1 MKESPCIDTLA
12 TQPMSCRPRNEGA
25 YLGAA
30 PFGMTCR
37 DIHLSLGPF
46 QGITDAPFRNVF
58 KRHFGGIDKF
68 YTPFFTGIHKEEH
81 AKNLQGEEIDPRYNY
96 VETLT
101 PQILSTDA
109 EEILRFAKQC
119 KELGYKEI
127 NLNMGCPFP
136 RVANK
141 KRGSG
146 LLPYPDKVESML
158 EGVFEHIGDM
168 KFSVKCRLGYFSP
181 DEIDAII
188 PIFNKYPLSE
198 LIIHPRIGKQL
209 YKGEADVE
217 RFKALIPYINAPLVY
232 NGDVFSVES
241 FERIRG
247 VIESLSCGRLR
258 VKPAMTPIEETSP
271 KSVIAGKNPQSTVLK
286 GYMLGRGILA
296 NPFLAEDI
304 KASVIARRNDEAI
317 QKSVSLDCIVP
328 RNDAKLQSE
337 RTERLHNYVI
347 DLYEDRLHHAG
358 GSPKVLGRMKE
369 LWSYL
374 MNSFEEPQVVWRK
387 IKKINA
393 LNEYEEAVETIFKE
407 IAIK

>member
-1 MKESPCIDTLA
+1 
-12 TQPMSCRPRNEGA
+12 MSEVQ
-25 YLGAA
+25 
-30 PFGMTCR
+30 
-37 DIHLSLGPF
+37 LSLGPF

-68 YTPFFTGIHKEEH
+68 YTPFFTGIHKEEN
-81 AKNLQGEEIDPRYNY
+81 AKNLQGEEIDPRCND
-96 VETLT
+96 VNTLT

-146 LLPYPDKVESML
+146 LLPYPDKVEAML

-168 KFSVKCRLGYFSP
+168 T
-181 DEIDAII
+181 
-188 PIFNKYPLSE
+188 
-198 LIIHPRIGKQL
+198 
-209 YKGEADVE
+209 DVE
-217 RFKALIPYINAPLVY
+217 RFKSLIPYINAPLVY
-232 NGDVFSVES
+232 NGDIFSVEG
-241 FERIRG
+241 FHHILE
-247 VIESLSCGRLR
+247 
-258 VKPAMTPIEETSP
+258 
-271 KSVIAGKNPQSTVLK
+271 VIAGEDPQSPALK

-304 KASVIARRNDEAI
+304 KAYVIARRNDEAI
-317 QKSVSLDCIVP
+317 QESVSLDCFVP
-328 RNDAKLQSE
+328 RNDAK
-337 RTERLHNYVI
+337 RRIERLHAYVL

-374 MNSFEEPQVVWRK
+374 MYSFDEPQDIWRK

-393 LNEYEEAVETIFKE
+393 LKEYEEAVETIFQSHTLRN
-407 IAIK
+407 II

>member
-1 MKESPCIDTLA
+1 MS
-12 TQPMSCRPRNEGA
+12 QPV
-25 YLGAA
+25 
-30 PFGMTCR
+30 
-37 DIHLSLGPF
+37 LSLGPF

-58 KRHFGGIDKF
+58 KRHFGGVDKF
-68 YTPFFTGIHKEEH
+68 YTPFFTGIHKEVH
-81 AKNLQGEEIDPRYNY
+81 AKNLQGEEIDPRYNN

-109 EEILRFAKQC
+109 DEILRFAKQC
-119 KELGYKEI
+119 QQLGYKEI

-141 KRGSG
+141 KRGCG
-146 LLPYPDKVESML
+146 LLPYPDKVETML
-158 EGVFEHIGDM
+158 DRVFDEIDI
-168 KFSVKCRLGYFSP
+168 KFSVKCRLGYFNP
-181 DEIDAII
+181 EEIDAII

-217 RFKALIPYINAPLVY
+217 RFRALVPSINAPLVY
-232 NGDVFSVES
+232 NGDIVSVES
-241 FERIRG
+241 FNRISNA
-247 VIESLSCGRLR
+247 VQP
-258 VKPAMTPIEETSP
+258 V
-271 KSVIAGKNPQSTVLK
+271 NQF
-286 GYMLGRGILA
+286 MLGRGILA
-296 NPFLAEDI
+296 NPFLAEQI
-304 KASVIARRNDEAI
+304 KNDTASTHD
-317 QKSVSLDCIVP
+317 KM
-328 RNDAKLQSE
+328 
-337 RTERLHNYVI
+337 ERLHNYVI

-374 MNSFEEPQVVWRK
+374 MNSFEEPQMIWRK

-393 LNEYEEAVETIFKE
+393 LMEYEEAVETIFKE

>member
-1 MKESPCIDTLA
+1 MTSPV
-12 TQPMSCRPRNEGA
+12 Q
-25 YLGAA
+25 
-30 PFGMTCR
+30 
-37 DIHLSLGPF
+37 LSLGPF

-68 YTPFFTGIHKEEH
+68 YTPFFTGIHKEDH
-81 AKNLQGEEIDPRYNY
+81 AKNLQGEEIDPRCND

-119 KELGYKEI
+119 KQLGYKEI

-141 KRGSG
+141 KRGCG
-146 LLPYPDKVESML
+146 LLPFPDMVEAML
-158 EGVFEHIGDM
+158 ERVFEEIDIN
-168 KFSVKCRLGYFSP
+168 FSVKCRLGYYSP
-181 DEIDAII
+181 DEIEAII
-188 PIFNKYPLSE
+188 PIFNRFPLSE

-217 RFKALIPYINAPLVY
+217 RFKKLIPYINAPLVY
-232 NGDVFSVES
+232 NGDIFSVES
-241 FERIRG
+241 FNRIR
-247 VIESLSCGRLR
+247 ESVRP
-258 VKPAMTPIEETSP
+258 VD
-271 KSVIAGKNPQSTVLK
+271 QF
-286 GYMLGRGILA
+286 MLGRGILA

-304 KASVIARRNDEAI
+304 KASVIARHEAI
-317 QKSVSLDCIVP
+317 QNNGLDCFVVPP
-328 RNDAKLQSE
+328 RNDAKRQM
-337 RTERLHNYVI
+337 ERLHVYVI
-347 DLYEDRLHHAG
+347 DLYENRLHHAG

-393 LNEYEEAVETIFKE
+393 LKEYEDAIETIFKE
-407 IAIK
+407 IPIIL

>member
-1 MKESPCIDTLA
+1 MS
-12 TQPMSCRPRNEGA
+12 QP
-25 YLGAA
+25 
-30 PFGMTCR
+30 F
-37 DIHLSLGPF
+37 LSLGPF

-81 AKNLQGEEIDPRYNY
+81 AKNLQSEEIDPKCND

-119 KELGYKEI
+119 KQLGYKEI

-141 KRGSG
+141 KRGCG
-146 LLPYPDKVESML
+146 LLPYPDKVEELL
-158 EGVFEHIGDM
+158 ERVFEEINI
-168 KFSVKCRLGYFSP
+168 KFSVKCRLGYFNA
-181 DEIDAII
+181 DEINAIL
-188 PIFNKYPLSE
+188 PIFNRFPLSE

-217 RFKALIPYINAPLVY
+217 RFAALIPIINAPLVY
-232 NGDVFSVES
+232 NGDIVSVES
-241 FERIRG
+241 FERIHEA
-247 VIESLSCGRLR
+247 V
-258 VKPAMTPIEETSP
+258 SP
-271 KSVIAGKNPQSTVLK
+271 VDQF
-286 GYMLGRGILA
+286 MLGRGILA
-296 NPFLAEDI
+296 NPFLAEEIANDI
-304 KASVIARRNDEAI
+304 VRDTSNA
-317 QKSVSLDCIVP
+317 P
-328 RNDAKLQSE
+328 LQQQNK
-337 RTERLHNYVI
+337 TERLHAYII

-374 MNSFEEPQVVWRK
+374 MHSFDAPQDIWRK

-393 LNEYEEAVETIFKE
+393 LKEYEEQVELIFKLHE
-407 IAIK
+407 TVL

>member
-1 MKESPCIDTLA
+1 
-12 TQPMSCRPRNEGA
+12 MSER
-25 YLGAA
+25 
-30 PFGMTCR
+30 
-37 DIHLSLGPF
+37 LSLGPF

-58 KRHFGGIDKF
+58 KRHFGGVDKF
-68 YTPFFTGIHKEEH
+68 YTPFFTGIHKEAH
-81 AKNLQGEEIDPRYNY
+81 AKNMQGEEIDPRCND

-141 KRGSG
+141 KRGCG
-146 LLPYPDKVESML
+146 LLPYPDKTEAML
-158 EGVFEHIGDM
+158 ERVFEEIGDV

-188 PIFNKYPLSE
+188 PIFNRFPLSE

-217 RFKALIPYINAPLVY
+217 RFAALILYINAPLVY
-232 NGDVFSVES
+232 NGDIVSVES
-241 FERIRG
+241 FERIRKA
-247 VIESLSCGRLR
+247 VQP
-258 VKPAMTPIEETSP
+258 V
-271 KSVIAGKNPQSTVLK
+271 NQF
-286 GYMLGRGILA
+286 MLGRGLLA
-296 NPFLAEDI
+296 NPFLAEEI
-304 KASVIARRNDEAI
+304 KA
-317 QKSVSLDCIVP
+317 LDCFVP
-328 RNDAKLQSE
+328 RNDAKQQSE
-337 RTERLHNYVI
+337 RTERLHAYVI
-347 DLYEDRLHHAG
+347 DLYEDRLRHAG
-358 GSPKVLGRMKE
+358 GSPKILGRMKE

-374 MNSFEEPQVVWRK
+374 MYSFEEPQAVWRK

-393 LNEYEEAVETIFKE
+393 LKEYEEAVEEIFRLITVQTKAGADTAPRCLP
-407 IAIK
+407 IGLG

>member
-1 MKESPCIDTLA
+1 MS
-12 TQPMSCRPRNEGA
+12 QP
-25 YLGAA
+25 
-30 PFGMTCR
+30 F
-37 DIHLSLGPF
+37 LSLGPF

-81 AKNLQGEEIDPRYNY
+81 AKNLQGEEIDPNCND

-141 KRGSG
+141 KRGCG

-158 EGVFEHIGDM
+158 DRVFEQIDI

-181 DEIDAII
+181 EEIDIII
-188 PIFNKYPLSE
+188 PIFNKFPLSE

-232 NGDVFSVES
+232 NGDIVSVES
-241 FERIRG
+241 FKRIRG
-247 VIESLSCGRLR
+247 VIESLSCGGLR

-271 KSVIAGKNPQSTVLK
+271 ESVIVDKDPQSPVLK

-304 KASVIARRNDEAI
+304 CRNASNTPKR
-317 QKSVSLDCIVP
+317 S
-328 RNDAKLQSE
+328 
-337 RTERLHNYVI
+337 ERLHAYVL

-374 MNSFEEPQVVWRK
+374 MYSFDEPQDIWRK

-393 LNEYEEAVETIFKE
+393 LKDYEEAVETVFRSHTLRIVT
-407 IAIK
+407 

>member
-1 MKESPCIDTLA
+1 
-12 TQPMSCRPRNEGA
+12 MSQ
-25 YLGAA
+25 
-30 PFGMTCR
+30 FG
-37 DIHLSLGPF
+37 LSLGPF

-58 KRHFGGIDKF
+58 KRHFDGIDKF

-81 AKNLQGEEIDPRYNY
+81 AKNLQGEEIDPQCND

-119 KELGYKEI
+119 KALGYKEI

-141 KRGSG
+141 KRGCG
-146 LLPYPDKVESML
+146 LLPYPDMVEAMF
-158 EGVFEHIGDM
+158 ERVFEEIDIQ
-168 KFSVKCRLGYFSP
+168 FSVKCRLGYFNP
-181 DEIDAII
+181 DELDAII
-188 PIFNKYPLSE
+188 PIFNKFPLSE

-232 NGDVFSVES
+232 NGDIFSVEG
-241 FERIRG
+241 FGRIYKTINSGPSTLRPCSATAGSG
-247 VIESLSCGRLR
+247 VC
-258 VKPAMTPIEETSP
+258 KPVS
-271 KSVIAGKNPQSTVLK
+271 QF
-286 GYMLGRGILA
+286 MLGRGILT

-304 KASVIARRNDEAI
+304 KASVIARHEANG
-317 QKSVSLDCIVP
+317 LDCFVVPP
-328 RNDAKLQSE
+328 RNDAKRQSE
-337 RTERLHNYVI
+337 KVERLHNYVL

-374 MNSFEEPQVVWRK
+374 MNAFEESHVVWRR
-387 IKKINA
+387 IKK
-393 LNEYEEAVETIFKE
+393 LNSLKEYEDAVEYVFMNYKLSSKE
-407 IAIK
+407 SNPKNSS

>member
-1 MKESPCIDTLA
+1 MNK
-12 TQPMSCRPRNEGA
+12 
-25 YLGAA
+25 
-30 PFGMTCR
+30 PF
-37 DIHLSLGPF
+37 LSLGPF

-81 AKNLQGEEIDPRYNY
+81 AKNLQGEEIDPLYND

-119 KELGYKEI
+119 QQLGYKEI

-141 KRGSG
+141 KRGCG
-146 LLPYPDKVESML
+146 LLPYPDKVEAML
-158 EGVFEHIGDM
+158 ERVFEEIDI
-168 KFSVKCRLGYFSP
+168 KFSVKCRLGYFDP
-181 DEIDAII
+181 KEIDAIL
-188 PIFNKYPLSE
+188 PIFNKFPISE

-232 NGDVFSVES
+232 NGDIVSEDS
-241 FERIRG
+241 FNRISNA
-247 VIESLSCGRLR
+247 VQP
-258 VKPAMTPIEETSP
+258 V
-271 KSVIAGKNPQSTVLK
+271 NQF
-286 GYMLGRGILA
+286 MLGRGILA
-296 NPFLAEDI
+296 NPFLAEQIKND
-304 KASVIARRNDEAI
+304 KASTHD
-317 QKSVSLDCIVP
+317 K
-328 RNDAKLQSE
+328 
-337 RTERLHNYVI
+337 TERLHNYVI

-393 LNEYEEAVETIFKE
+393 LKEYEEAVETIFKE

>member
-1 MKESPCIDTLA
+1 MI
-12 TQPMSCRPRNEGA
+12 QP
-25 YLGAA
+25 L
-30 PFGMTCR
+30 
-37 DIHLSLGPF
+37 LSLGPF

-68 YTPFFTGIHKEEH
+68 YTPFFTGIHKEDH
-81 AKNLQGEEIDPRYNY
+81 AKNLQGEEIDPRYND

-119 KELGYKEI
+119 KQLGYKEI

-141 KRGSG
+141 KRGCG
-146 LLPYPDKVESML
+146 LLPYPDKVEAIL
-158 EGVFEHIGDM
+158 ERVFEEIDV
-168 KFSVKCRLGYFSP
+168 KFSIKCRLGYFDP
-181 DEIDAII
+181 KEIEAII

-232 NGDVFSVES
+232 NGDIFSVES
-241 FERIRG
+241 FKRITET
-247 VIESLSCGRLR
+247 VQ
-258 VKPAMTPIEETSP
+258 PI
-271 KSVIAGKNPQSTVLK
+271 NDF
-286 GYMLGRGILA
+286 MLGRGILA
-296 NPFLAEDI
+296 NPFLAEQI
-304 KASVIARRNDEAI
+304 KGND
-317 QKSVSLDCIVP
+317 VP
-328 RNDAKLQSE
+328 DNKTL
-337 RTERLHNYVI
+337 RLHAYLI
-347 DLYEDRLHHAG
+347 DLYENRLRHAG

-393 LNEYEEAVETIFKE
+393 LKNYEEVVEIIFKE
-407 IAIK
+407 NTLIL

>member
-1 MKESPCIDTLA
+1 
-12 TQPMSCRPRNEGA
+12 MSEPR
-25 YLGAA
+25 
-30 PFGMTCR
+30 
-37 DIHLSLGPF
+37 LSLGPF

-81 AKNLQGEEIDPRYNY
+81 AKNLQGEEIDPRCND

-119 KELGYKEI
+119 QQLGYKEI

-141 KRGSG
+141 KRGCG
-146 LLPYPDKVESML
+146 LLPYPDKVETML
-158 EGVFEHIGDM
+158 DRVFEEIDI
-168 KFSVKCRLGYFSP
+168 KFSIKCRLGYFSP
-181 DEIDAII
+181 EEINASI
-188 PIFNKYPLSE
+188 PIFNKFPLSE
-198 LIIHPRIGKQL
+198 LIIHPRVGKQL

-217 RFKALIPYINAPLVY
+217 RFKAIIPIINAPLVY
-232 NGDVFSVES
+232 NGDIVSVES
-241 FERIRG
+241 FDRISDL
-247 VIESLSCGRLR
+247 VQP
-258 VKPAMTPIEETSP
+258 V
-271 KSVIAGKNPQSTVLK
+271 NQF
-286 GYMLGRGILA
+286 MLGRGLLA

-304 KASVIARRNDEAI
+304 CR
-317 QKSVSLDCIVP
+317 
-328 RNDAKLQSE
+328 DAANASE
-337 RTERLHNYVI
+337 RRERLHAYVL
-347 DLYEDRLHHAG
+347 DLYEDRLRHAG

-374 MNSFEEPQVVWRK
+374 MYSFDEPQDIWRK

-393 LNEYEEAVETIFKE
+393 LKDYEEAVETIFRSHTLR
-407 IAIK
+407 IIT

>member
-1 MKESPCIDTLA
+1 
-12 TQPMSCRPRNEGA
+12 MSE
-25 YLGAA
+25 LS
-30 PFGMTCR
+30 
-37 DIHLSLGPF
+37 LSLGPF

-58 KRHFGGIDKF
+58 KRHFSGIDKF
-68 YTPFFTGIHKEEH
+68 FTPFFTGIHKEEH
-81 AKNLQGEEIDPRYNY
+81 AKNLQGEEIDPRCND

-119 KELGYKEI
+119 RQLGYEEI

-141 KRGSG
+141 KRGCG
-146 LLPYPDKVESML
+146 LLPYPDNVEAML
-158 EGVFEHIGDM
+158 DRVFEEIDI
-168 KFSVKCRLGYFSP
+168 KFSIKCRLGYFNP
-181 DEIDAII
+181 EEIDAII
-188 PIFNKYPLSE
+188 PVFNKFPLSE

-217 RFKALIPYINAPLVY
+217 RFKAIIPLINAPLVY
-232 NGDVFSVES
+232 NGDIVSVES
-241 FERIRG
+241 FEHIRDL
-247 VIESLSCGRLR
+247 VQP
-258 VKPAMTPIEETSP
+258 VK
-271 KSVIAGKNPQSTVLK
+271 QF
-286 GYMLGRGILA
+286 MLGRGLLA
-296 NPFLAEDI
+296 NPFLAE
-304 KASVIARRNDEAI
+304 EI
-317 QKSVSLDCIVP
+317 QGGTYS
-328 RNDAKLQSE
+328 ASE
-337 RTERLHNYVI
+337 RTKRLHAYVL
-347 DLYEDRLHHAG
+347 DLYEDRLRHAG

-393 LNEYEEAVETIFKE
+393 LKEYEDAVETIFKE

>member
-1 MKESPCIDTLA
+1 
-12 TQPMSCRPRNEGA
+12 MS
-25 YLGAA
+25 
-30 PFGMTCR
+30 
-37 DIHLSLGPF
+37 DIRLSLGPF

-58 KRHFGGIDKF
+58 KRHFNGIDKF

-81 AKNLQGEEIDPRYNY
+81 AKNLQGEEIDPRFND

-119 KELGYKEI
+119 KELEYKEI

-146 LLPYPDKVESML
+146 LLPYPDKVETML
-158 EGVFEHIGDM
+158 DRVFEEIDV

-188 PIFNKYPLSE
+188 PVFNKFPLSE

-217 RFKALIPYINAPLVY
+217 RFAALIPYINAPLVY
-232 NGDVFSVES
+232 NGDIFSVDS
-241 FERIRG
+241 FKRISEAVRP
-247 VIESLSCGRLR
+247 V
-258 VKPAMTPIEETSP
+258 
-271 KSVIAGKNPQSTVLK
+271 NQF
-286 GYMLGRGILA
+286 MLGRGILA

-317 QKSVSLDCIVP
+317 QTNTLDCH
-328 RNDAKLQSE
+328 ASLAMT
-337 RTERLHNYVI
+337 RTERLHNYLL
-347 DLYEDRLHHAG
+347 DLYEDRLRHAG

-393 LNEYEEAVETIFKE
+393 LKEYEEAVEEIFRNQGLSSQVFS
-407 IAIK
+407 

>member
-1 MKESPCIDTLA
+1 MNK
-12 TQPMSCRPRNEGA
+12 
-25 YLGAA
+25 
-30 PFGMTCR
+30 PF
-37 DIHLSLGPF
+37 LSLGPF

-81 AKNLQGEEIDPRYNY
+81 AKNLQGEEIDPHYND

-119 KELGYKEI
+119 QQLGYKEI

-141 KRGSG
+141 KRGCG
-146 LLPYPDKVESML
+146 LLPYPDKVEAML
-158 EGVFEHIGDM
+158 ERVFEEIDI
-168 KFSVKCRLGYFSP
+168 KFSVKCRLGYFDP
-181 DEIDAII
+181 KEIDAIL
-188 PIFNKYPLSE
+188 PIFNKFPISE

-217 RFKALIPYINAPLVY
+217 HFKALIPYINAPLVY
-232 NGDVFSVES
+232 NGDIVSEES
-241 FERIRG
+241 FNRISNA
-247 VIESLSCGRLR
+247 VQP
-258 VKPAMTPIEETSP
+258 V
-271 KSVIAGKNPQSTVLK
+271 NQF
-286 GYMLGRGILA
+286 MLGRGILA
-296 NPFLAEDI
+296 NPFLAEQIKND
-304 KASVIARRNDEAI
+304 KASTHD
-317 QKSVSLDCIVP
+317 KM
-328 RNDAKLQSE
+328 
-337 RTERLHNYVI
+337 ERLQNYVI

-393 LNEYEEAVETIFKE
+393 LKEYEEAVETIFKE

>member
-1 MKESPCIDTLA
+1 
-12 TQPMSCRPRNEGA
+12 MSGTDC
-25 YLGAA
+25 
-30 PFGMTCR
+30 
-37 DIHLSLGPF
+37 HLSLGPF

-81 AKNLQGEEIDPRYNY
+81 AKNLQGEEIDPKFND

-119 KELGYKEI
+119 KQLGYKEI

-141 KRGSG
+141 KRGCG
-146 LLPYPDKVESML
+146 LLPYPDMVEAMFKRI
-158 EGVFEHIGDM
+158 FEEIDIN
-168 KFSVKCRLGYFSP
+168 FSVKCRLGYFSP
-181 DEIDAII
+181 DEIEAII
-188 PIFNKYPLSE
+188 PIFNKFPLSE

-217 RFKALIPYINAPLVY
+217 RFKRLIPYINAPLVY
-232 NGDVFSVES
+232 NGDIFSVND
-241 FERIRG
+241 FGRIRN
-247 VIESLSCGRLR
+247 
-258 VKPAMTPIEETSP
+258 A
-271 KSVIAGKNPQSTVLK
+271 VLPMNRF
-286 GYMLGRGILA
+286 MLGRGLLT
-296 NPFLAEDI
+296 NPFLAEEI
-304 KASVIARRNDEAI
+304 RRGAWNA
-317 QKSVSLDCIVP
+317 P
-328 RNDAKLQSE
+328 E
-337 RTERLHNYVI
+337 RTERLHAYVI
-347 DLYEDRLHHAG
+347 DLYKDRLRHAG

-374 MNSFEEPQVVWRK
+374 MYSFEEPQNVWRK

-393 LNEYEEAVETIFKE
+393 LREYEDAVEYVFTNSRI
-407 IAIK
+407 ILTGI

>member
-1 MKESPCIDTLA
+1 M
-12 TQPMSCRPRNEGA
+12 TQDVR
-25 YLGAA
+25 
-30 PFGMTCR
+30 
-37 DIHLSLGPF
+37 LSLGPF

-68 YTPFFTGIHKEEH
+68 YTPFFTGIHKDNN
-81 AKNLQGEEIDPRYNY
+81 AKNLQGEEIDPRCND

-119 KELGYKEI
+119 RELGYKEI

-141 KRGSG
+141 KRGCG
-146 LLPYPDKVESML
+146 LLPYPDKVEAM
-158 EGVFEHIGDM
+158 FESIFEQIGNV
-168 KFSVKCRLGYFSP
+168 KFSVKCRLGYFNP
-181 DEIDAII
+181 DEIEAII
-188 PIFNKYPLSE
+188 LIFNKFPLSE

-217 RFKALIPYINAPLVY
+217 RFKALIPYINVPLVY

-241 FERIRG
+241 FGRIRDL
-247 VIESLSCGRLR
+247 VRP
-258 VKPAMTPIEETSP
+258 V
-271 KSVIAGKNPQSTVLK
+271 NQF
-286 GYMLGRGILA
+286 MLGRGLLA

-304 KASVIARRNDEAI
+304 KTSVIASGNQWSAAI
-317 QKSVSLDCIVP
+317 QNNELDCFVLPP
-328 RNDAKLQSE
+328 RNDSKRQSE
-337 RTERLHNYVI
+337 RTERLHAYI
-347 DLYEDRLHHAG
+347 LDLYEDRLRHAG
-358 GSPKVLGRMKE
+358 GSPKVSGRMKE

-374 MNSFEEPQVVWRK
+374 INSFEEPQVVWRK

-393 LNEYEEAVETIFKE
+393 LKEYEEAVETIFKE
-407 IAIK
+407 IPIIL

>member
-1 MKESPCIDTLA
+1 
-12 TQPMSCRPRNEGA
+12 MSK
-25 YLGAA
+25 
-30 PFGMTCR
+30 PF
-37 DIHLSLGPF
+37 LSLGPF

-58 KRHFGGIDKF
+58 KRHFGNIDKY

-81 AKNLQGEEIDPRYNY
+81 AKNLQGEEIDPRYND

-141 KRGSG
+141 KRGCG
-146 LLPYPDKVESML
+146 LLPYPNKVETML
-158 EGVFEHIGDM
+158 NRVFEGISI

-181 DEIDAII
+181 DEIEAII

-209 YKGEADVE
+209 YKSEADVE
-217 RFKALIPYINAPLVY
+217 RFKALIPYINVPLVY
-232 NGDVFSVES
+232 NGDIVSKES
-241 FERIRG
+241 FERIREAVQPVG
-247 VIESLSCGRLR
+247 
-258 VKPAMTPIEETSP
+258 
-271 KSVIAGKNPQSTVLK
+271 QF
-286 GYMLGRGILA
+286 MLGRGLLA
-296 NPFLAEDI
+296 NPFLAEQINNDSAD
-304 KASVIARRNDEAI
+304 ASVASRQDTPLGTHRVCPPTRD
-317 QKSVSLDCIVP
+317 K
-328 RNDAKLQSE
+328 
-337 RTERLHNYVI
+337 TERLHNYVL

-374 MNSFEEPQVVWRK
+374 MYSFDEPQDIWRK

-393 LNEYEEAVETIFKE
+393 LKEYEEVVETVFQSYTLRFLT
-407 IAIK
+407 

>member
-1 MKESPCIDTLA
+1 MNHL
-12 TQPMSCRPRNEGA
+12 
-25 YLGAA
+25 Y
-30 PFGMTCR
+30 
-37 DIHLSLGPF
+37 LSLGPF

-81 AKNLQGEEIDPRYNY
+81 AKNLQGEEIDPRCND

-119 KELGYKEI
+119 KQLGYKEI

-141 KRGSG
+141 KRGCG
-146 LLPYPDKVESML
+146 LLPYPDKVEELL
-158 EGVFEHIGDM
+158 ERVFEEIDI
-168 KFSVKCRLGYFSP
+168 KFSVKCRLGYFNA
-181 DEIDAII
+181 DEINAIL
-188 PIFNKYPLSE
+188 PIFNRFPLSE

-217 RFKALIPYINAPLVY
+217 RFAALIPSINAPLVY
-232 NGDVFSVES
+232 NGDIVSVES
-241 FERIRG
+241 FERIHEA
-247 VIESLSCGRLR
+247 V
-258 VKPAMTPIEETSP
+258 SP
-271 KSVIAGKNPQSTVLK
+271 VDQF
-286 GYMLGRGILA
+286 MLGRGILA
-296 NPFLAEDI
+296 NPFLAEEIANDI
-304 KASVIARRNDEAI
+304 ERDTSNA
-317 QKSVSLDCIVP
+317 P
-328 RNDAKLQSE
+328 LQQQNK
-337 RTERLHNYVI
+337 TERLHAYII

-374 MNSFEEPQVVWRK
+374 MYSFDAPQDIWRK
-387 IKKINA
+387 IKKINT
-393 LNEYEEAVETIFKE
+393 LKEYEEQVEQIFKLHE
-407 IAIK
+407 TVL

>member
-1 MKESPCIDTLA
+1 MK
-12 TQPMSCRPRNEGA
+12 
-25 YLGAA
+25 
-30 PFGMTCR
+30 
-37 DIHLSLGPF
+37 LSLGPF

-68 YTPFFTGIHKEEH
+68 YTPFFTGIQKDH
-81 AKNLQGEEIDPRYNY
+81 AKNLQVEEIDPTCND

-141 KRGSG
+141 RRGCG
-146 LLPYPDKVESML
+146 LLPYPDMVETMFERIF
-158 EGVFEHIGDM
+158 EGIGEM
-168 KFSVKCRLGYFSP
+168 KFSVKCRLGYFDP
-181 DEIDAII
+181 KEIEAII
-188 PIFNKYPLSE
+188 PIFNRFPLSE

-232 NGDVFSVES
+232 NGDIVS
-241 FERIRG
+241 FDSFKRI
-247 VIESLSCGRLR
+247 C
-258 VKPAMTPIEETSP
+258 
-271 KSVIAGKNPQSTVLK
+271 NTVQPVNQF
-286 GYMLGRGILA
+286 MLGRGLLA
-296 NPFLAEDI
+296 NPFLAEQI
-304 KASVIARRNDEAI
+304 KNDMTDTRGVADARG
-317 QKSVSLDCIVP
+317 VSLQGEPVGTH
-328 RNDAKLQSE
+328 RNTKYSTKSMHPPQQTDNK
-337 RTERLHNYVI
+337 TERLHHYLI
-347 DLYEDRLHHAG
+347 DLYEDRLRHAG

-374 MNSFEEPQVVWRK
+374 MNSFEEPLVVWRK

-393 LNEYEEAVETIFKE
+393 LKEYEEAIEKIFRDIEITIK
-407 IAIK
+407 

>member
-1 MKESPCIDTLA
+1 MNK
-12 TQPMSCRPRNEGA
+12 
-25 YLGAA
+25 
-30 PFGMTCR
+30 PF
-37 DIHLSLGPF
+37 LSLGPF

-81 AKNLQGEEIDPRYNY
+81 AKNLQGEEIDPHYND

-119 KELGYKEI
+119 QQLGYKEI

-141 KRGSG
+141 KRGCG
-146 LLPYPDKVESML
+146 LLPYPDKVEAML
-158 EGVFEHIGDM
+158 ERVFEEIDI
-168 KFSVKCRLGYFSP
+168 KFSVKCRLGYFDP
-181 DEIDAII
+181 KEIDAIL
-188 PIFNKYPLSE
+188 PIFNKFPISE

-217 RFKALIPYINAPLVY
+217 HFKALIPYINAPLVY
-232 NGDVFSVES
+232 NGDIVSEES
-241 FERIRG
+241 FNRISNA
-247 VIESLSCGRLR
+247 VQP
-258 VKPAMTPIEETSP
+258 V
-271 KSVIAGKNPQSTVLK
+271 NQF
-286 GYMLGRGILA
+286 MLGRGILA
-296 NPFLAEDI
+296 NPFLAEQIKND
-304 KASVIARRNDEAI
+304 KASTHD
-317 QKSVSLDCIVP
+317 KM
-328 RNDAKLQSE
+328 
-337 RTERLHNYVI
+337 ERLHNYVI

-393 LNEYEEAVETIFKE
+393 LKEYEEAVETVFKE